1 MKSILRVLFLIIVT
15 AACNNK
21 DGKDTVDIAD
31 STNKANI
38 DTAINNK
45 MVTVDEATAAFM
57 VKAANGGMAEVDL
70 AGLAQQ
76 KAASPGVKD
85 FASVLISDHSS
96 VNGQLKML
104 ALAKNVVLPEAP
116 AEDKLE
122 AKTKLSLKSG
132 KNFDKAFIDLMIK
145 DHQETIDLFEKA
157 INDVKDPEV
166 SAFADK
172 ALPKL
177 REHLSDAKSIRSG
190 L

>member
-1 MKSILRVLFLIIVT
+1 MKSILSILFFTIVT
-15 AACNNK
+15 SACNNK

-45 MVTVDEATAAFM
+45 MVTIDEATAAFM

-76 KAASPGVKD
+76 KAISPRVKD
-85 FASVLISDHSS
+85 FASLLISDHSS
-96 VNGQLKML
+96 LIGQLKML

-122 AKTKLSLKSG
+122 AKTKLSMKSG
-132 KNFDKAFIDLMIK
+132 KNFDKAFIEIMVK
-145 DHQETIDLFEKA
+145 DHQEAIDLFEKA

-172 ALPKL
+172 SLPRL
-177 REHLSDAKSIRSG
+177 RVHLNDAKTIRG
-190 L
+190 EL